1 MFYNIVKGQLL
12 WVRCPMLHFFVTL
25 CREYNKCSLIF
36 LKQRIRLGNAGKQI
50 ELCFFAMHSTFA
62 IYSII
67 QDAPRQCKKTNQ
79 ALFFCIALDF
89 CYICQTD
96 KLRFI

>member
-62 IYSII
+62 IFARLINYDLYEWEI
-67 QDAPRQCKKTNQ
+67 
-79 ALFFCIALDF
+79 FFINCRIGNCHCCMF
-89 CYICQTD
+89 GKREY
-96 KLRFI
+96 